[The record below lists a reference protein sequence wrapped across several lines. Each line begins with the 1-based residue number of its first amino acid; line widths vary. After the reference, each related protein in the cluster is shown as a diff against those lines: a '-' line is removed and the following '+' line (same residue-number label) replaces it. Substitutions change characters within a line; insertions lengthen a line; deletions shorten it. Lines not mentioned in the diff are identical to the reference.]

1 MKIRRFLWFL
11 LILCVAAAGILLRTV
26 MVPEQKEPAGN
37 SGLESAVDAARDLLG
52 PEPAEVREMREQE
65 LVQTDAGHQEYY
77 FGQLNETERRVYRE
91 MLEGIRNREEEFYLT
106 SGEDSLIDKVYH
118 ALLKDHPELFWI
130 HNRET
135 VYKTTYKG
143 ADYSLFSPGYTYSE
157 QEIQEISLA
166 MEQAWQDVSG
176 MLGEINDPYERI
188 KTVYTYIIDSTEYA
202 ESEHDQNIAGVFW
215 KKQAVCAG
223 YARAVQYLLERL
235 GIPCV
240 YVEGSTAG
248 SSEGHAWNIVQIGGE
263 YYYVDATNGD
273 QPEFLE
279 GDAVQLAEHKTT
291 LYDYLCPFP
300 EEYEMIYTPS
310 AEFSVPDCTATDRN
324 FYVLNQGCFD
334 QYDRQQILDY
344 CRMRLD
350 NGAAVI
356 RFKFSSSDAYETAC
370 RELLEEGYVRRTA
383 EYYMELYGI
392 SSVEYHYGLLQNMKT
407 IYLMF

>member
-1 MKIRRFLWFL
+1 
-11 LILCVAAAGILLRTV
+11 
-26 MVPEQKEPAGN
+26 
-37 SGLESAVDAARDLLG
+37 
-52 PEPAEVREMREQE
+52 
-65 LVQTDAGHQEYY
+65 
-77 FGQLNETERRVYRE
+77 
-91 MLEGIRNREEEFYLT
+91 
-106 SGEDSLIDKVYH
+106 
-118 ALLKDHPELFWI
+118 
-130 HNRET
+130 
-135 VYKTTYKG
+135 
-143 ADYSLFSPGYTYSE
+143 
-157 QEIQEISLA
+157 
-166 MEQAWQDVSG
+166 MEQAWQNVSAG
-176 MLGEINDPYERI
+176 LQGISDPYEQV
-188 KTVYTYIIDSTEYA
+188 KAVYTYVIDNTEYM

-235 GIPCV
+235 GIPCI
-240 YVEGSTAG
+240 YVEGNTIG
-248 SSEGHAWNIVQIGGE
+248 SSEGHAWNIVQIGGQ

-300 EEYEMIYTPS
+300 EEYEMTYTPS
-310 AEFSVPDCTATDRN
+310 EEFTVPDCTATDRN